1 MIQLENLMFTGNYA
15 LLCQNFIHYK
25 RSLGYAYDVRQCY
38 SVKYLCDYLATHGG
52 TVSGLSRDVVE
63 GYIRHKGTESPSTQ
77 SKRAYI
83 IRQFGM
89 YLTSLGY
96 ESYLPPYDCIK
107 LDKSFVPYIYSKDEI
122 AAIINES
129 EKLQKVYQAPN
140 SYLVYPMLL
149 RILFGCGLR
158 VSEAL
163 KLKEDDIDLDNGT
176 IHVEKSKFNN
186 SRIVPMASGL
196 WDKCRDYYNK
206 ADHYPADGRYFF
218 EVRPGVPY
226 RRDSVY
232 NRFRFFLEQA
242 GITHYGRGSGPRL
255 HDARHTYS
263 VYALEHMV
271 QQGMDI
277 YCALPILSVYL
288 GHRTIESTEK
298 YVRLIP
304 AFHQNIIHSM
314 EGMYDGLFPEVKN
327 ERKQ

>member
-1 MIQLENLMFTGNYA
+1 MQLENLIFIGDFA
-15 LLCQNFIHYK
+15 QSCQNFIDYK
-25 RSLGYAYDVRQCY
+25 RSIGYTYDIRQCY

-52 TVSGLSRDVVE
+52 SVSGLSKSVVE
-63 GYIRHKGTESPSTQ
+63 GYISHRGTESASTQ

-96 ESYLPPYDCIK
+96 ESYLPSYDCIK
-107 LDKSFVPYIYSKDEI
+107 QDKSFVPYIYSKDEI

-129 EKLQKVYQAPN
+129 EKLEKVHQAPN

-163 KLKEDDIDLDNGT
+163 KLTEADIDLNNGT
-176 IHVEKSKFNN
+176 IYVEKSKCNN
-186 SRIVPMASGL
+186 SRIVPMAKGL
-196 WDKCRDYYNK
+196 WNKCAEYYK
-206 ADHYPADGRYFF
+206 EAGHYPSDGRYFF
-218 EVRPGVPY
+218 EVRSEVPY

-232 NRFRFFLEQA
+232 NRFRFFQEQA
-242 GITHYGRGSGPRL
+242 GITHYGRGNGPRL
-255 HDARHTYS
+255 HDARHTYA

-277 YCALPILSVYL
+277 YCALPILSAYL

-304 AFHQNIIHSM
+304 AFHESIIHSM
-314 EGMYDGLFPEVKN
+314 EDMYKGLFPEVTNDCK
-327 ERKQ
+327 R